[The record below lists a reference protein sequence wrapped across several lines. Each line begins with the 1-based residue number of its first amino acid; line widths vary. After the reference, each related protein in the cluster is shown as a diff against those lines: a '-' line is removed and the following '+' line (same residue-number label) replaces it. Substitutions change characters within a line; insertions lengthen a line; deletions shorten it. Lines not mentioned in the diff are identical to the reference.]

1 MLKKLPSVSVI
12 GTDDEGLRHYIY
24 ERPKVFA
31 MFTSDA
37 CPRCELFDVAF
48 TKLADEGQAQA
59 QAIMFVRLDS
69 DENPV
74 ARRLMAERAAPFFVS
89 YCQGRMLECGTC
101 ETEPELLSHWARL
114 HAFVP
119 PIR

>member
-1 MLKKLPSVSVI
+1 MLKKLPSFSVI

-37 CPRCELFDVAF
+37 CPRGELFDAAF
-48 TKLADEGQAQA
+48 TKLADEELAQGVL
-59 QAIMFVRLDS
+59 FVRLDS

-74 ARRLMAERAAPFFVS
+74 ARRLMAEQAAPFFVS

-101 ETEPELLSHWARL
+101 ETAPELLSHLVRL
-114 HAFVP
+114 RAFVP
-119 PIR
+119 KNR